1 MTQQDET
8 GQGAATQQPAAPSPY
23 LYGAESVPQAY
34 PAPPQPGKPSYGTP
48 PEDRAGPLQGG
59 SRQLRYGQPRN
70 RRPGYGGPEYG
81 EPGSE
86 RPAYGRPG
94 YGMRRPGRPGYGH
107 PGRQARRDP
116 ALAAPWER
124 LIASGLD
131 WLIIFVVSVLA
142 LWSPLIRVLREFQA
156 ITTSHPDANSPAAQA
171 ALDNIFRDPSN
182 QHTLLYWFLAT
193 FGIALAY
200 YWVQHAAWGATIGK
214 RVLGLQVVQAGDRS
228 SLGVWQ
234 AGLRTVAFLAG
245 PAVFLAPLASLIE
258 IAGGL
263 LWVADSGLSLLDPQ
277 AQCLHDKLAG
287 TIVIRQRWLARQAR
301 EDRSW

>member
-8 GQGAATQQPAAPSPY
+8 GQGAAMQQPAAPSPY
-23 LYGAESVPQAY
+23 LYGGESVQQAY

-48 PEDRAGPLQGG
+48 PAHRAGPLQGG
-59 SRQLRYGQPRN
+59 SRQERYGQP
-70 RRPGYGGPEYG
+70 
-81 EPGSE
+81 
-86 RPAYGRPG
+86 
-94 YGMRRPGRPGYGH
+94 
-107 PGRQARRDP
+107 GRQGRRDP

-124 LIASGLD
+124 LIASALD

-142 LWSPLIRVLREFQA
+142 LWSPLTRVLREFQA

-171 ALDNIFRDPSN
+171 ALDSIFRDPSN

-193 FGIALAY
+193 FSIALVY

-214 RVLGLQVVQAGDRS
+214 RVLGVQVVQAGDRS

-234 AGLRTVAFLAG
+234 AGLRAVAFLAG
-245 PAVFLAPLASLIE
+245 PAVFLSPLASLIE

-263 LWVADSGLSLLDPQ
+263 LWVADAGLSLLDPQ